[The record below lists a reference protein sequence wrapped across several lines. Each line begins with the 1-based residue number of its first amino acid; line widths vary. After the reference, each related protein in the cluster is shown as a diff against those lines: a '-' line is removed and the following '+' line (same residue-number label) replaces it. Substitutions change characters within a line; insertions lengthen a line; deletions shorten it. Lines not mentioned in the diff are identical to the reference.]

1 MCYLHLISEACY
13 RPQCAPGLTVQCSR
27 APLLG
32 GVFCFILLFLSVLG
46 LRCYVQAFSSCD
58 KRERG
63 LLFVG
68 MHGLLIAVASLV
80 AECGLQWLQH
90 YGLSS
95 CGWRA
100 LEHGLSSSMR
110 AQKLWC
116 TGSVSQQH
124 VESSWT
130 KDQTCVPC
138 IDRWIHYH

>member
-1 MCYLHLISEACY
+1 MHLASRY
-13 RPQCAPGLTVQCSR
+13 SVPGLRYLV
-27 APLLG
+27 
-32 GVFCFILLFLSVLG
+32 VFFVLLFLSVLS
-46 LRCYVQAFSSCD
+46 LCRYVQAFSSCD
-58 KRERG
+58 KQERG

-100 LEHGLSSSMR
+100 LEHGPSSSMW
-110 AQKLWC
+110 AQQLWC
-116 TGSVSQQH
+116 TGSVSLQH

-138 IDRWIHYH
+138 IDRWIRYH